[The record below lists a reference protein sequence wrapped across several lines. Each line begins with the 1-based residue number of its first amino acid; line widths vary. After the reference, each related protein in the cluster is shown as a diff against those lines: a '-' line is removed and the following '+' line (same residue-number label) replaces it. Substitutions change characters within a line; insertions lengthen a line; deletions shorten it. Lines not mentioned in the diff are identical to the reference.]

1 MFKFLKKTNDTCKLF
16 APVNGKVINLENVP
30 DKVFASKMMGEG
42 VGFSFE
48 GDTIYAPCDGTI
60 ILVANTL
67 HAVGI
72 SSATGVEILIHIGFD
87 TVNLNGKGFTKLIN
101 QGDKVKKGTPLIK
114 IDRKIMEEEK
124 IDLTTPM
131 VVTNSA
137 DYNISIINEEKDVT
151 TDEEV
156 ISCAKK

>member
-1 MFKFLKKTNDTCKLF
+1 
-16 APVNGKVINLENVP
+16 
-30 DKVFASKMMGEG
+30 
-42 VGFSFE
+42 
-48 GDTIYAPCDGTI
+48 
-60 ILVANTL
+60 
-67 HAVGI
+67 
-72 SSATGVEILIHIGFD
+72 
-87 TVNLNGKGFTKLIN
+87 
-101 QGDKVKKGTPLIK
+101 
-114 IDRKIMEEEK
+114 MEEEK